1 MLPKIRDTAG
11 QKGTG
16 KWTAISALNYGVP
29 VTLIGEAVFSRCL
42 SALKNERV
50 IASKK
55 LPGPTTKFT
64 GCQNQFL
71 EDLKQ
76 ALYAAKIVSYAQG
89 FMLLREA
96 AKVHNW
102 DLDYGSIALMWRG
115 GCIIRSVFLGQ
126 IKTAFDKDPSLTSL
140 LLDPFFLNA
149 ITKAQAGWRNVIA
162 TAVTLGKFI
171 G

>member
-1 MLPKIRDTAG
+1 MKSDDVSREYLLPKIRDTAG

-16 KWTAISALNYGVP
+16 KWTAIAALNYGQP

-42 SALKNERV
+42 SALKNERE
-50 IASKK
+50 IASKN
-55 LPGPTTKFT
+55 LPGPTTKFSGDRT
-64 GCQNQFL
+64 QFL

-115 GCIIRSVFLGQ
+115 GCIIRSVSWV
-126 IKTAFDKDPSLTSL
+126 K
-140 LLDPFFLNA
+140 
-149 ITKAQAGWRNVIA
+149 
-162 TAVTLGKFI
+162 
-171 G
+171 